1 MKIDEKSLPLTVRL
15 SGVRVRAWQGIPDI
29 TVDKA
34 EQVDFLESTPWD
46 SSIDLKEHMVEVDLT
61 DLVNSSSRVGIKTN
75 ATVVSVRED
84 TGIIQRCTQ
93 CRRVLRDG
101 VCAQHGN
108 VESVEDIRMRLVI
121 DDGMSTASLL
131 VNKEA
136 TLNLLESDEDK
147 VKKDLESMGKMD
159 FVQTVR
165 DRLLGRKIEA
175 LGRSIV
181 DDQGAMILADSVSLI
196 PEDSGLIA
204 TEIRAKWGLID
215 AAHKKCKATTCSS
228 YVGIRV

>member
-1 MKIDEKSLPLTVRL
+1 
-15 SGVRVRAWQGIPDI
+15 
-29 TVDKA
+29 
-34 EQVDFLESTPWD
+34 
-46 SSIDLKEHMVEVDLT
+46 
-61 DLVNSSSRVGIKTN
+61 
-75 ATVVSVRED
+75 
-84 TGIIQRCTQ
+84 
-93 CRRVLRDG
+93 
-101 VCAQHGN
+101 
-108 VESVEDIRMRLVI
+108 
-121 DDGMSTASLL
+121 
-131 VNKEA
+131 
-136 TLNLLESDEDK
+136 
-147 VKKDLESMGKMD
+147 MD

>member
-1 MKIDEKSLPLTVRL
+1 
-15 SGVRVRAWQGIPDI
+15 
-29 TVDKA
+29 
-34 EQVDFLESTPWD
+34 
-46 SSIDLKEHMVEVDLT
+46 MVEVDLT

-196 PEDSGLIA
+196 PEDSVLIA
-204 TEIRAKWGLID
+204 TEIRAKWG
-215 AAHKKCKATTCSS
+215 
-228 YVGIRV
+228 VN